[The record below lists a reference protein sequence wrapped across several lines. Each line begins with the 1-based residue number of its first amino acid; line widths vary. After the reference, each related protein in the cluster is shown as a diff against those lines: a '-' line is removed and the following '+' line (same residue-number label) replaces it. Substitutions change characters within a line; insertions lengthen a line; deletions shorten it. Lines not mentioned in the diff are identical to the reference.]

1 MTQQATGYEAN
12 KPLANAAHWV
22 RNHSTPTT
30 LAGGVGLLA
39 GATAYGL
46 FNPLQRT
53 ARTMLS
59 RVPGETIDDINES
72 PPDFKTKLK
81 GAALIGALAS
91 AGTWA
96 ALDKPLTWKGLT
108 KWGSFGWTGFDG
120 LDFSPATRISG
131 HQALSMFR
139 DDPNLF
145 DSPYERNF
153 GTAIVANACNRQG
166 TSRPTLGGIVDSAI
180 QKFDNKLNWQGVAST
195 AVAATIANAQANLFA
210 NALGTMFDLDKGTR
224 NKLIEAGTWA
234 GAVRSI
240 LK

>member
-22 RNHSTPTT
+22 RSHSVPAT
-30 LAGGVGLLA
+30 LAGGAGLLA

-59 RVPGETIDDINES
+59 RATGETIGEIDES
-72 PPDFKTKLK
+72 PPDRRTKLK

-91 AGTWA
+91 ANTWL
-96 ALDKPLTWKGLT
+96 ALDRPLSWEGLT
-108 KWGSFGWTGFDG
+108 KWGSFDSTGFDG
-120 LDFSPATRISG
+120 LDFNRAARVSG
-131 HQALSMFR
+131 HQAISMFR

-166 TSRPTLGGIVDSAI
+166 TSSPTLGGIVDSAI
-180 QKFDNKLNWQGVAST
+180 QKFGNKLNWQGIAST
-195 AVAATIANAQANLFA
+195 AAAATIANAQANLFA
-210 NALGTMFDLDKGTR
+210 SALGTMFDLDRGTR